1 MSSDQVG
8 DPSSGVPVL
17 PFSATVPLPAAVLSW
32 AAELGASGF
41 AGVSGALE
49 GRKNMSD
56 GRLTRVVLRSASPM
70 SMRAFMA
77 F

>member
-1 MSSDQVG
+1 MSSDRVG
-8 DPSSGVPVL
+8 DPSSGVPV
-17 PFSATVPLPAAVLSW
+17 PRFSSTVALPAAVLSW
-32 AAELGASGF
+32 GDELGASEF

-70 SMRAFMA
+70 STRAFMA

>member
-1 MSSDQVG
+1 MS
-8 DPSSGVPVL
+8 
-17 PFSATVPLPAAVLSW
+17 W
-32 AAELGASGF
+32 RAELGASRL

-56 GRLTRVVLRSASPM
+56 GRLTSVVLRSASPM